1 MAHPVPKLAQAT
13 PQFAPALVAAAV
25 SVRAR
30 VTSKKKNPS
39 VNRPADRREEH
50 QPTGGGGRETE
61 ASQPTVPFWG
71 LFGLRAAG
79 PQLDSR
85 AQRRCEACPH
95 TAPEDSAVTLLSR
108 CSRRPAPVR
117 ASIYLY
123 LSISFLVRPHR
134 ATTSRY
140 NTATLHAVERALRGT
155 TDADGDSSGIT

>member
-1 MAHPVPKLAQAT
+1 MPRSFPAHRILA
-13 PQFAPALVAAAV
+13 F
-25 SVRAR
+25 
-30 VTSKKKNPS
+30 
-39 VNRPADRREEH
+39 
-50 QPTGGGGRETE
+50 
-61 ASQPTVPFWG
+61 
-71 LFGLRAAG
+71 
-79 PQLDSR
+79 
-85 AQRRCEACPH
+85 EACPH

-155 TDADGDSSGIT
+155 TDADGDSSGVT